1 MPTHAPATFALVD
14 RLLSDGRAAEAA
26 ALLEKTL
33 TWASDISTMFE
44 VWAREMVVSI
54 YADEIG
60 APDKAAEHQRR
71 LVELTPK
78 DVQRRVRLADVEM
91 SRAAGH
97 ADLSR
102 AGRQPDGARRSRR

>member
-1 MPTHAPATFALVD
+1 
-14 RLLSDGRAAEAA
+14 
-26 ALLEKTL
+26 
-33 TWASDISTMFE
+33 
-44 VWAREMVVSI
+44 MVVSI

-97 ADLSR
+97 AILSP
-102 AGRQPDGARRSRR
+102 QVDNLHGARRPRR